1 MKEQFYIDGSWQQPT
16 VATPHPIYDP
26 STEEAYEEIAWGA
39 QEDVERAVAAAKRAF
54 QTWGLTD
61 KQERLEIL
69 QKLASIYER
78 RIDEMAAVISQ
89 EMGAPLDLALEAQAG
104 SGLSHLNVLAKALS
118 DIDFDR
124 PLHADTPSDRIAL
137 EPIGVAAMITPWN
150 WPMNQV
156 TLKVGAALAAG
167 CTMVLKPSEMTP
179 LSSMLFAEFVHEAG
193 VPAGV
198 FNLVNG
204 DGPGVGSALSIHPD
218 IDMVSFTGSTRAGIL
233 ITKAAAD
240 TVKRVAL
247 ELGGKSPNLVFA
259 DSDVEAV
266 VRAGT
271 SFCFENAGQS
281 CNNATRML
289 VERSVYDKA
298 VKIAQETAESTQVN
312 LASLHGDHMGP
323 LSSKV
328 QFDKVQGLI
337 EKGIAEGARLIAGG
351 SGRPENLN
359 KGWFAR
365 PTIFADVTPDMT
377 IYREEIF
384 GPVLAMTPF
393 DTEEEAI
400 EMANDTPYGLQAYL
414 QTGNKERA
422 QRVARQLRAG
432 MVSINGASQAAD
444 APFGG
449 YKQSGNG
456 REGGIWGIE
465 DFLEVKSV
473 SGMDFD

>member
-1 MKEQFYIDGSWQQPT
+1 M
-16 VATPHPIYDP
+16 ATPHPIYDP
-26 STEEAYEEIAWGA
+26 STEEPYEEIAWGA
-39 QEDVERAVAAAKRAF
+39 QEDVDRAVAAAHSAF
-54 QTWGLTD
+54 KTWGLTD
-61 KQERLEIL
+61 KLERLEIL
-69 QKLASIYER
+69 HKLIAIYER
-78 RIDEMAAVISQ
+78 RIHEMATVISQ
-89 EMGAPLDLALEAQAG
+89 EMGAPIDLALEAQAG
-104 SGLSHLNVLAKALS
+104 SGLSHLKVFAAALS
-118 DIDFDR
+118 AMEF
-124 PLHADTPSDRIAL
+124 DTPLNANTQSDRIVL
-137 EPIGVAAMITPWN
+137 EPIGVVALITPWN

-156 TLKVGAALAAG
+156 ALKVGAALAAG

-179 LSSMLFAEFVHEAG
+179 LSSMLFADFIHEAG
-193 VPAGV
+193 FPAGV

-204 DGPGVGSALSIHPD
+204 DGIGVGSALTVHPD
-218 IDMVSFTGSTRAGIL
+218 VDMVSFTGSTRAGVL
-233 ITKAAAD
+233 ISKAAAD
-240 TVKRVAL
+240 TVKRVSL

-259 DSDVEAV
+259 DSDVDQV

-298 VKIAQETAESTQVN
+298 VAIAKKTADSTRVDV
-312 LASLHGDHMGP
+312 ASLHGGHMGP

-328 QFDKVQGLI
+328 QFDKVQEFI
-337 EKGIAEGARLIAGG
+337 KKGIAEGGRLLSGG
-351 SGRPENLN
+351 LGRPDNLP

-365 PTIFADVTPDMT
+365 PTVFADVTPEMT
-377 IYREEIF
+377 LYREEVF
-384 GPVLAMTPF
+384 GPVLVMTPF

-422 QRVARQLRAG
+422 QRVTRQLRVG
-432 MVSINGASQAAD
+432 MVSINGSYQAAD

-456 REGGIWGIE
+456 REGSVWGIE

-473 SGMDFD
+473 SGMSFI